1 MLYSVPKAAKELGL
15 DRQTVVKAI
24 GKGQIRAVEIGSRLL
39 IPQKEIERLLAD
51 EDEKMKTPRGGGA
64 PERSG

>member
-1 MLYSVPKAAKELGL
+1 VLFSVAKTARVLGV

-51 EDEKMKTPRGGGA
+51 EDEK
-64 PERSG
+64 